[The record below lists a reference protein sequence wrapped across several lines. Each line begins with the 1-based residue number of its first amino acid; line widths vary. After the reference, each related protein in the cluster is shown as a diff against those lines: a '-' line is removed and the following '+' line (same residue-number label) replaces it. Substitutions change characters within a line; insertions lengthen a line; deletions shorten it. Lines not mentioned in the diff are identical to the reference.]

1 MEKLNKKQIV
11 VGKDDFE
18 TAQDKETCL
27 IWAEEFLKRDVSL
40 SEEVEEIE
48 GAIKN
53 ERLWRSGAEN
63 NMERDMRNDNLTN
76 LNAYLG
82 WLKTLENRQ
91 ENVEVHTTPRGKK
104 DLQGYSIVQLQD
116 GESGYSFATERG
128 RDFYDVASV
137 YCREVGPSV
146 GEVAFEDLLYKFGD
160 VDYIPERIYETLE
173 KAMDTD
179 DTVRAVVV
187 FNFEDDTLSVRVNG
201 EDAWRT
207 YDLQCIKNAV
217 EQAESQDSLS
227 GTDKRKQFESFL
239 VGQELDMREQGG
251 MQMQ

>member
-1 MEKLNKKQIV
+1 MEKPNKKQIV

-40 SEEVEEIE
+40 SEEIEEIE
-48 GAIKN
+48 GGIKN
-53 ERLWRSGAEN
+53 ERLWRAGAEN
-63 NMERDMRNDNLTN
+63 NMERDMHNDNLTN
-76 LNAYLG
+76 LIAYLG
-82 WLKTLENRQ
+82 WLKALENRQ
-91 ENVEVHTTPRGKK
+91 ENVEENIVQKEK

-137 YCREVGPSV
+137 YCREVDSSV

-160 VDYIPERIYETLE
+160 VDYIPERIYDTLQ

-201 EDAWRT
+201 EDTWRT

-227 GTDKRKQFESFL
+227 GTDKRKQFEAFL
-239 VGQELDMREQGG
+239 VEQELDIEQGG